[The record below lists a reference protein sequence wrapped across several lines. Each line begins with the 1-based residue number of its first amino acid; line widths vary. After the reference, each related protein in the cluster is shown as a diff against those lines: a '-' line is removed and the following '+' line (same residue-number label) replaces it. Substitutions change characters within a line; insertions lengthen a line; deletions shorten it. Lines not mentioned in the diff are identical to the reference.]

1 MSPVFGHGQL
11 RLYLLSLL
19 DESPRHGYEVIRA
32 LEDRFE
38 GMYAPSAGTIYPRL
52 ARLEEEGLVVR
63 SDEGRKAVYR
73 ITDAGRAELAA
84 RRADVHELEAELTR
98 SVRRM
103 AEQVRAEVS
112 GSAKDLR
119 AELKAAAR
127 EARRHARDSDRHD
140 RWDEEPPRQG
150 RGPNRDVERLIQRF
164 REEARH
170 AVRSRGVT
178 EQTVAQVREALDDA
192 LRTIER
198 ALSGERESPINLD
211 VDGRTG
217 RDDSRPPENDHHI
230 SDHHENRHDN
240 RHENGDSNDEND
252 GRREDRP

>member
-11 RLYLLSLL
+11 RLYLLTLL

-63 SDEGRKAVYR
+63 TDEGRKAVYR
-73 ITDAGRAELAA
+73 ITDAGRAELAS
-84 RRADVHELEAELTR
+84 RQSDVHQLEAELTR
-98 SVRRM
+98 SIRRM

-127 EARRHARDSDRHD
+127 EARRHARDEDRHRT
-140 RWDEEPPRQG
+140 RWDDDQYRWG
-150 RGPNRDVERLIQRF
+150 KAAGRDVERLIQRF
-164 REEARH
+164 RDEARN
-170 AVRSRGVT
+170 AVRSSGVT
-178 EQTVAQVREALDDA
+178 EQTVAQVREALDEA
-192 LRTIER
+192 LRSIER
-198 ALSGERESPINLD
+198 ALSGDRGTTVHQDGGHRGDHEVSTGHASD
-211 VDGRTG
+211 VD
-217 RDDSRPPENDHHI
+217 
-230 SDHHENRHDN
+230 RH
-240 RHENGDSNDEND
+240 GDEPDGEHDREHDE
-252 GRREDRP
+252 GRREGRP